1 MYFGGTDAPAQGIM
15 VPTMVE
21 PLPGGAQGPAARRKL
36 KMPPPEAGA
45 APERTEVKAMIL
57 PVSCASVRP
66 PKAPALLYWT
76 WRLRPPGVPPPPP
89 PPLVITN
96 RVLAQALEES
106 PAGRSEQVVFCASD
120 GPRARVERRAKA
132 KNSFF
137 IIRCFPSP
145 SAD

>member
-21 PLPGGAQGPAARRKL
+21 PLPGGAQVPSARRKL
-36 KMPPPEAGA
+36 KIPPPEAGA
-45 APERTEVKAMIL
+45 APERTEVKAIIL

-89 PPLVITN
+89 PWLCTK
-96 RVLAQALEES
+96 RVLAQALELS
-106 PAGRSEQVVFCASD
+106 VLGRSEQVVFCASD
-120 GPRARVERRAKA
+120 GPRARVERRLRARSKR
-132 KNSFF
+132 F
-137 IIRCFPSP
+137 IRR
-145 SAD
+145 